1 MPSWQGGASSLP
13 LSSCVPD
20 SCGPQLV
27 AAIQD
32 LRDAYVTG
40 ASLTLLLLAALLT
53 RSLWTRKG

>member
-27 AAIQD
+27 AAVQD
-32 LRDAYVTG
+32 LRDTFVTG
-40 ASLTLLLLAALLT
+40 ASLILLT
-53 RSLWTRKG
+53 LWAFLARTLWTRKG